1 MRPARLPL
9 PDVSSPVVFGVLSAL
24 LVGYILYTMIR
35 RRKGE
40 RPGHE
45 NREAD
50 L

>member
-9 PDVSSPVVFGVLSAL
+9 PDISNAWVFGALSAL
-24 LVGYILYTMIR
+24 VIGYVLYTMIR

-40 RPGHE
+40 RPGYE
-45 NREAD
+45 NKESE